1 MKLSCVVSILLAAG
15 IAVNA
20 QQAMPRMTTVEP
32 QSGKT
37 GDVIAVSGE
46 NLGKD
51 AVAKLFLTDGKL
63 DVPAQIT
70 EQEAAVIKFKLPK
83 ITPGRFALMVLTA
96 GKDGK
101 YIEQPVKVTV
111 EE

>member
-1 MKLSCVVSILLAAG
+1 MKLSCVVPILLAAC

-37 GDVIAVSGE
+37 GDVIAVMGE

-51 AVAKLFLTDGKL
+51 AVAKLFLTDGKV
-63 DVPAQIT
+63 DIPAQIT
-70 EQEAAVIKFKLPK
+70 KQEAAVIKFKLPK
-83 ITPGRFALMVLTA
+83 TTPGRFALMVLTA

-111 EE
+111 E